1 MDPPTINLT
10 NQTDQMDH
18 LQISVSYMCKT
29 VVFLTIILVA
39 IFSNLLVIASVFLYR
54 KLRGIN
60 NYFLVSLAFADLFV
74 ACFAMTFNASQ
85 QIFGRWIFGSVIC
98 DMYNSIDVHASTVST
113 LHLCCISLD
122 RYFAIVKPFDY
133 HYYMNTRSAL
143 AMICAAWMFPTLISF
158 VPILLG
164 WSGESAIRENT
175 GLCVFNAN
183 LPYALLSSFMTFWC
197 PVIVMVT
204 VYYRVF
210 RSAVK
215 QKTSMA
221 MATVNLPTVNGY
233 ASEVHGRG
241 SSEGQAAVGGEVQ
254 IAAIGGGGNEL
265 RDEGTKSKSSLL
277 EGLKERK
284 RLNTLWRK
292 SALKEHKA
300 FVTLGVVMGA
310 FLLCWL
316 PFFLW
321 YLTVTMCGKA
331 CPCPD
336 SVVVTLFW
344 IGYFNSTLNPVI
356 YAMTNRDFKLAFIGI
371 LKKLFCCSN
380 SGRRDSDF

>member
-1 MDPPTINLT
+1 LPPMDPPTNNLT
-10 NQTDQMDH
+10 NQTDHMDQV
-18 LQISVSYMCKT
+18 QISLSYVCKT
-29 VVFLTIILVA
+29 VIFLTIILVA

-85 QIFGRWIFGSVIC
+85 QIFGSWVFGAVIC

-164 WSGESAIRENT
+164 WSGESAIREDS

-183 LPYALLSSFMTFWC
+183 LPYALL
-197 PVIVMVT
+197 
-204 VYYRVF
+204 F
-210 RSAVK
+210 RSAVR

-233 ASEVHGRG
+233 ASELHERLG
-241 SSEGQAAVGGEVQ
+241 SSEGQAGGAEVQ
-254 IAAIGGGGNEL
+254 IAAIGGER

-371 LKKLFCCSN
+371 LKKMFCCDIT
-380 SGRRDSDF
+380 GRRDSDF

>member
-1 MDPPTINLT
+1 MD
-10 NQTDQMDH
+10 QV
-18 LQISVSYMCKT
+18 QISLSYVCKT
-29 VVFLTIILVA
+29 VIFLTIILVA

-85 QIFGRWIFGSVIC
+85 QIFGSWVFGAVIC

-164 WSGESAIRENT
+164 WSGESAIREDS

-210 RSAVK
+210 RSAVR

-233 ASEVHGRG
+233 ASELHERLG
-241 SSEGQAAVGGEVQ
+241 SSEGQAGGAEVQ
-254 IAAIGGGGNEL
+254 IAAIGGER

-371 LKKLFCCSN
+371 LKKMFCCDIT
-380 SGRRDSDF
+380 GRRDSDF